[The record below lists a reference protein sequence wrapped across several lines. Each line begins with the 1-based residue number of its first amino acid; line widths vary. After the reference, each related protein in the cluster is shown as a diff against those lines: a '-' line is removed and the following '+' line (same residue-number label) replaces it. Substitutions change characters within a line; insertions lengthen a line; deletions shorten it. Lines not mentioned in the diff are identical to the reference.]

1 MQLLRIVKDME
12 LTAKQQYILQAEGD
26 LLVIGGPGS
35 GKTTVSI
42 LKAAQIAATLNSTE
56 QKILFLSFAR
66 ATISRVIEAIE
77 YEQQIPP
84 KQKKQIAVET
94 YHSFFWRILN
104 THGYLL
110 GLKQPLTILT
120 PANEAIALS
129 TIRSNF
135 PVKNKRSPEESEAL
149 QQAIDNELQRL
160 AVQEGQICFD
170 LFAHYATQILTR
182 SKRVRDILAVMHPVI
197 ILDEFQDTNLGQWEV
212 IQAFG
217 DGIRLIALADPE
229 QRIYDWIG
237 ADPERLNQF
246 ITKFTPT
253 QVDLSSINHRSPGT
267 DIAKFA
273 NDMLKGQY
281 SQSNYV
287 GIDVNL
293 YPPYQNGAY
302 TNLITTTYAA
312 RARLIATE
320 NPRWSLGILVPTKKM
335 TRQISDLFR
344 NPIGTFQPISH
355 SAAID
360 MEAAI
365 LGAEVIAYLLQPNFD
380 ENHFDNFVSLLCG
393 FYKGKGG
400 GIPSKTYLD
409 EAKRI
414 AASLDDY
421 NTRRSSGKPIKG
433 GSILVNTLEV
443 YREAVQ
449 MNLSGDPDNDW
460 REMRNLLARGSCTRL
475 QNVAEEVRNVRVLE
489 RGMQLRTDLSQ
500 DWRDYGSY
508 MNALEIVRH
517 AFVQEHFSSNSKPEQ
532 GIVIMNMHK
541 SKGKQFDEVIIFE
554 GWPIQTRGTIH
565 ANTDRIVRENLTENI
580 SEQNAQNFR
589 VSITRGKSRVTILT
603 PQSNHCVLL
612 NPR

>member
-1 MQLLRIVKDME
+1 MQ
-12 LTAKQQYILQAEGD
+12 LTAKQQEILQVEGN

-84 KQKKQIAVET
+84 KQKKQIEVET

-135 PVKNKRSPEESEAL
+135 PAKNKRTTEENQAL
-149 QQAIDNELQRL
+149 QQAIDTELQRL
-160 AVQEGQICFD
+160 AIQEGHICFD

-182 SKRVRDILAVMHPVI
+182 SKRVRDVLGIMHPVI
-197 ILDEFQDTNLGQWEV
+197 ILDEFQDTNLGQWEA
-212 IQAFG
+212 IQALG
-217 DGIRLIALADPE
+217 DDIRLIALADPE

-237 ADPERLNQF
+237 ADPKRLNQF
-246 ITKFTPT
+246 IAKFTPT
-253 QVDLSSINHRSPGT
+253 QVNLSSDNHRSPGT

-281 SQSNYV
+281 SQRNYV
-287 GIDVNL
+287 GVQLDS
-293 YPPYQNGAY
+293 YPAYQNGAY
-302 TNLITTTYAA
+302 TNLITKTYAA
-312 RARLIATE
+312 RARLIAAGNT
-320 NPRWSLGILVPTKKM
+320 RWSLAILVPTKKM
-335 TRQISDLFR
+335 TRQVSDLFR

-380 ENHFDNFVSLLCG
+380 ENHFDKFVNLLCG

-400 GIPSKTYLD
+400 GAPVKTHLD
-409 EAKRI
+409 EARRLS
-414 AASLDDY
+414 ASLDDY
-421 NTRRSSGKPIKG
+421 NTRKSKGQPIKG
-433 GSILVNTLEV
+433 GSVLVNTLNV
-443 YREAVQ
+443 YRDAIQ
-449 MNLSGDPDNDW
+449 MSLSGDPDKDW
-460 REMRNLLARGSCTRL
+460 REMRNLLASGSCTRL
-475 QNVAEEVRNVRVLE
+475 RDVAEEVRNVRVLE
-489 RGMQLRTDLSQ
+489 RGMQLRMDLSQ
-500 DWRDYGSY
+500 NWRDYGSY
-508 MNALEIVRH
+508 MNALEIVRN
-517 AFVQEHFSSNSKPEQ
+517 AFVQEHFSSSSRPEQ
-532 GIVIMNMHK
+532 GIVVMTMHK

-554 GWPIQTRGTIH
+554 GWPLQTRGIIH
-565 ANTDRIVRENLTENI
+565 ANTDRIVRENLTKNI

-603 PQSNHCVLL
+603 PHGNHCVLL